1 MTSPTASVRSQLR
14 FAFAIVIILS
24 FLSTAIAIWRLQV
37 LSDDTNE
44 LTHRPLAKER
54 LVSGWLLNISMS
66 AKRTAAIARA
76 ADAELAKFFADEAV
90 QQSARTTELQK
101 QVGELLDTPEEKAL
115 YAQIGAAREQYLAAR
130 ERLTALKSEGKNDE
144 ARALYEQTFA
154 PVMDAYIARVGD
166 LLAMQRKAIDTRSE
180 EVLNS
185 ARHSAAMLVG
195 LCLAALVASTLA
207 GSLFANALFRR
218 LGDEPALAAAVAG
231 EIAAGNLCVEVKVAE
246 GDQTSL
252 MAALKRMRDSLAGI
266 VGQVRH
272 GATVIGESIA
282 VVASEAQEL
291 SSRTEGQAAS
301 LEETASSIEEL
312 TQGIQHS
319 ADSAE
324 QANELAAQASQVAQQ
339 GGAMV
344 GQLVDTMA
352 AINESSSRIADIIG
366 VIDGI
371 AFQTNILALNA
382 AVEAARAGEQGRGFA
397 VVASEVRALAQRSAT
412 AAKEIKVLIE
422 DSTGRVADG
431 AALAG
436 KTGQTMQ
443 GIVTSIDRVSSIMND
458 IVASSREQAIGIAQ
472 VNKAITQMDGSTQQ
486 NAAMVEES
494 AAASR
499 AMQEQ
504 SGKLLAL
511 VALFQVEAP
520 AAPAAAA
527 PRRALPAAA
536 VKAAPGKAAAG
547 PAPAPS
553 SAAAAARPE
562 AARPARTVRKAAPI
576 KPVKPAKPA
585 GPTAVADDWEE
596 F

>member
-1 MTSPTASVRSQLR
+1 
-14 FAFAIVIILS
+14 
-24 FLSTAIAIWRLQV
+24 
-37 LSDDTNE
+37 
-44 LTHRPLAKER
+44 
-54 LVSGWLLNISMS
+54 
-66 AKRTAAIARA
+66 
-76 ADAELAKFFADEAV
+76 
-90 QQSARTTELQK
+90 
-101 QVGELLDTPEEKAL
+101 
-115 YAQIGAAREQYLAAR
+115 
-130 ERLTALKSEGKNDE
+130 
-144 ARALYEQTFA
+144 
-154 PVMDAYIARVGD
+154 
-166 LLAMQRKAIDTRSE
+166 
-180 EVLNS
+180 
-185 ARHSAAMLVG
+185 
-195 LCLAALVASTLA
+195 
-207 GSLFANALFRR
+207 
-218 LGDEPALAAAVAG
+218 
-231 EIAAGNLCVEVKVAE
+231 
-246 GDQTSL
+246 
-252 MAALKRMRDSLAGI
+252 
-266 VGQVRH
+266 
-272 GATVIGESIA
+272 
-282 VVASEAQEL
+282 
-291 SSRTEGQAAS
+291 
-301 LEETASSIEEL
+301 
-312 TQGIQHS
+312 
-319 ADSAE
+319 
-324 QANELAAQASQVAQQ
+324 
-339 GGAMV
+339 
-344 GQLVDTMA
+344 MA

-431 AALAG
+431 ASLAG

-536 VKAAPGKAAAG
+536 VKAAPGKAAAAG

-562 AARPARTVRKAAPI
+562 AARPARTARKAAPV

-585 GPTAVADDWEE
+585 GPAAVADDWEE

>member
-1 MTSPTASVRSQLR
+1 VLTSLTASVRSQLR
-14 FAFAIVIILS
+14 LAFAIVIILS
-24 FLSTAIAIWRLQV
+24 FTSTAVAIWRLQV
-37 LSDDTNE
+37 LSNDTNE

-54 LVSGWLLNISMS
+54 LVSSWLLNISMS

-76 ADAELAKFFADEAV
+76 TDGDLARFFATETV
-90 QQSARTTELQK
+90 EQSKRTTELQK
-101 QVGELLDTPEEKAL
+101 QVGELLDTQDEKAL
-115 YAQIGAAREQYLAAR
+115 YAQIATARQEYIESR
-130 ERLTALKSEGKNDE
+130 DRVMALKTEGKADE
-144 ARALYEQTFA
+144 ARALYDQSFAAIMDRYIDKVKALQALEQ
-154 PVMDAYIARVGD
+154 
-166 LLAMQRKAIDTRSE
+166 KAIDTQTADVLDSAERSRIE
-180 EVLNS
+180 QIL
-185 ARHSAAMLVG
+185 M
-195 LCLAALVASTLA
+195 CLATLVFSIVAA
-207 GSLFANALFRR
+207 HLFARVLFRR
-218 LGDEPALAAAVAG
+218 LGGEPALAAAVAG
-231 EIAAGNLCVEVKVAE
+231 EIAAGNLCVDVKVAD
-246 GDQTSL
+246 GDETSL
-252 MAALKRMRDSLAGI
+252 MAGLERMRDSLAGI
-266 VGQVRH
+266 VSQVRQ
-272 GATVIGESIA
+272 GTAAIGESIA

-301 LEETASSIEEL
+301 IEETASSIEEL

-352 AINESSSRIADIIG
+352 SINESSSRIADIIG

-443 GIVTSIDRVSSIMND
+443 GIVTSIDRVSTIMND

-472 VNKAITQMDGSTQQ
+472 VNQAITQMDGSTQQ

-520 AAPAAAA
+520 VGPAAV

-536 VKAAPGKAAAG
+536 VK
-547 PAPAPS
+547 PAP
-553 SAAAAARPE
+553 AAARPQ
-562 AARPARTVRKAAPI
+562 ATRATRKAAPA

-585 GPTAVADDWEE
+585 GPAAVADDWEE

>member
-1 MTSPTASVRSQLR
+1 
-14 FAFAIVIILS
+14 
-24 FLSTAIAIWRLQV
+24 
-37 LSDDTNE
+37 
-44 LTHRPLAKER
+44 
-54 LVSGWLLNISMS
+54 
-66 AKRTAAIARA
+66 
-76 ADAELAKFFADEAV
+76 
-90 QQSARTTELQK
+90 
-101 QVGELLDTPEEKAL
+101 
-115 YAQIGAAREQYLAAR
+115 
-130 ERLTALKSEGKNDE
+130 
-144 ARALYEQTFA
+144 
-154 PVMDAYIARVGD
+154 
-166 LLAMQRKAIDTRSE
+166 
-180 EVLNS
+180 
-185 ARHSAAMLVG
+185 
-195 LCLAALVASTLA
+195 
-207 GSLFANALFRR
+207 
-218 LGDEPALAAAVAG
+218 
-231 EIAAGNLCVEVKVAE
+231 
-246 GDQTSL
+246 
-252 MAALKRMRDSLAGI
+252 
-266 VGQVRH
+266 
-272 GATVIGESIA
+272 

-344 GQLVDTMA
+344 AQLVDTMA

-431 AALAG
+431 ADLAG

-443 GIVTSIDRVSSIMND
+443 GIVTSIDRVSTIMND

-472 VNKAITQMDGSTQQ
+472 VNQAITQMDGSTQQ

-520 AAPAAAA
+520 AAPATVAV
-527 PRRALPAAA
+527 RRALPAAA
-536 VKAAPGKAAAG
+536 VK
-547 PAPAPS
+547 PAP
-553 SAAAAARPE
+553 AAARPQATR
-562 AARPARTVRKAAPI
+562 AASKPAPI

-585 GPTAVADDWEE
+585 GPAAVADDWEE

>member
-1 MTSPTASVRSQLR
+1 
-14 FAFAIVIILS
+14 
-24 FLSTAIAIWRLQV
+24 
-37 LSDDTNE
+37 
-44 LTHRPLAKER
+44 
-54 LVSGWLLNISMS
+54 
-66 AKRTAAIARA
+66 
-76 ADAELAKFFADEAV
+76 
-90 QQSARTTELQK
+90 
-101 QVGELLDTPEEKAL
+101 
-115 YAQIGAAREQYLAAR
+115 
-130 ERLTALKSEGKNDE
+130 
-144 ARALYEQTFA
+144 
-154 PVMDAYIARVGD
+154 
-166 LLAMQRKAIDTRSE
+166 
-180 EVLNS
+180 
-185 ARHSAAMLVG
+185 
-195 LCLAALVASTLA
+195 
-207 GSLFANALFRR
+207 
-218 LGDEPALAAAVAG
+218 VAG
-231 EIAAGNLCVEVKVAE
+231 EIAAGNLCVEVKVAD

-443 GIVTSIDRVSSIMND
+443 GIVTSIDRVSTIMND

-472 VNKAITQMDGSTQQ
+472 VNQAITQMDRSTQQ

-504 SGKLLAL
+504 SGKLLGL

-520 AAPAAAA
+520 AAPAAVA
-527 PRRALPAAA
+527 PRRALPAVA
-536 VKAAPGKAAAG
+536 VKAAPGKAGAAG
-547 PAPAPS
+547 
-553 SAAAAARPE
+553 PE
-562 AARPARTVRKAAPI
+562 AARPARTARKAAPL

-585 GPTAVADDWEE
+585 GPAAVADDWEE